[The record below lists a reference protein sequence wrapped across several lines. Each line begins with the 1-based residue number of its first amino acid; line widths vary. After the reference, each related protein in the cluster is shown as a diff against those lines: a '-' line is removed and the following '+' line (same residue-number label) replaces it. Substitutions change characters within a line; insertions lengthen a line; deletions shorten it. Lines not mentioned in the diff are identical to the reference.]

1 MGANSREEES
11 KRTIEQEPQGA
22 QVETVVIVG
31 AGLAGLATALALHR
45 SVFFLN
51 VQVFC
56 NDDDSCLQIVKFIH
70 NVHHIVTGKPDDFP
84 VTDVAAMHF
93 GFSNWQHKSQ
103 MYRSQQLDDLVQQ
116 LFDD

>member
-1 MGANSREEES
+1 
-11 KRTIEQEPQGA
+11 
-22 QVETVVIVG
+22 
-31 AGLAGLATALALHR
+31 
-45 SVFFLN
+45 
-51 VQVFC
+51 
-56 NDDDSCLQIVKFIH
+56 
-70 NVHHIVTGKPDDFP
+70 VHHIVTGKPDDFP